1 MAGTIIGKGNRIS
14 YDGTFRYLYDTE
26 GNLTEK
32 TRVLMAQGSDI
43 IQESTK
49 YLWDNRNRLV
59 RVEFYSPPGGGT
71 AELSKTVEY
80 VYNDSD
86 HRISRKVTGTGQT
99 AVSEN
104 YVWDGDQLVAVMNST
119 GTVTHQYFDAQSLDQ
134 VFADQTTVSGILW
147 PVEDQ
152 AGTVRDVIST
162 TGATLDHRTLSSFGS
177 LTTQTGPAVDYD
189 HFHSGMFWD
198 SDSQLYY
205 ARARWYDPAAGRFI
219 GEDPLGFEGG
229 DLNVSRYANN
239 DPVNFSDPTGLSK
252 LGKFFHKAGDAI
264 GDVVSDAGNFS
275 EKQWDNGN
283 IQKGLLVAGT
293 LASGGMLGFGLA
305 AGTLGAAEIFA
316 GAMGVSSGLAN
327 SYEVFTGNRI
337 GDGTFTQ
344 VLGATAAVTG
354 GFFAPGVSSFGAF
367 GRGLS
372 GASGLVSG
380 YEIASGN
387 TIGDGTLSSLFHV
400 SNLGVNHGSTLFNT
414 NASAAQRFGVG
425 LNLAVGGASLA
436 NTGDRALQQALRSL
450 SIASGVWNTG
460 TSAVTAYH
468 STRATL
474 EALRPTPLEPV
485 QRENIRL
492 VSATE
497 ENPSVGMGDVKEVE
511 RRLDNEDPRIQA
523 FWDHLAY
530 EEIMNGPPKSRGE
543 VYADMDA
550 QAQADPQNAATIRTL
565 LNSTME
571 YDRSQSEDYIY
582 WSDKMAA
589 SHQNAQQQAAQV
601 FSTIDQYTL
610 HAMSAMG
617 ELNDGITYAINKNT
631 YYSSFELYDSARRTD
646 DALMM
651 AADPLF
657 GLSSIFSNTY
667 DPIVAR
673 MDREQSFRNYQEY
686 RSEGYDLGRDPGQA
700 KGMLVTV
707 ALLAAAEPI
716 GSEFASNI
724 FVGMRGLARNGK
736 NFASTLD
743 SNRIFNGAKALW
755 ADEAGTIQTGYG
767 AFGWGKPA
775 LTARSASQIVPGGG
789 LTAHENVGG
798 HLIAKHIGLSDAQLA
813 LNQAY
818 SEREKIE

>member
-1 MAGTIIGKGNRIS
+1 MEEVGSVDGISLKNYDSFGQLVGTTRAGGLDETFSYDASGNRQVAGTIIGKGNRIS

-86 HRISRKVTGTGQT
+86 HRISKKVTGTGQT

-305 AGTLGAAEIFA
+305 AGTLGTAEIFA

-400 SNLGVNHGSTLFNT
+400 SNLGVNHGSTLFNET
-414 NASAAQRFGVG
+414 VHQHHTGRGRPDFVARLRNERCSTLISAVRRCWVSWRPVSLHSQGGVG
-425 LNLAVGGASLA
+425 LGSGGY
-436 NTGDRALQQALRSL
+436 DPQYRDVLRSDRCERPQ
-450 SIASGVWNTG
+450 G
-460 TSAVTAYH
+460 VTASRH
-468 STRATL
+468 QHAMTDNRSTRQATDPEHPSDTSTHPDHGDARYSPASANL
-474 EALRPTPLEPV
+474 PHVRQHLRC
-485 QRENIRL
+485 R
-492 VSATE
+492 
-497 ENPSVGMGDVKEVE
+497 
-511 RRLDNEDPRIQA
+511 
-523 FWDHLAY
+523 
-530 EEIMNGPPKSRGE
+530 
-543 VYADMDA
+543 
-550 QAQADPQNAATIRTL
+550 
-565 LNSTME
+565 
-571 YDRSQSEDYIY
+571 
-582 WSDKMAA
+582 
-589 SHQNAQQQAAQV
+589 
-601 FSTIDQYTL
+601 
-610 HAMSAMG
+610 
-617 ELNDGITYAINKNT
+617 
-631 YYSSFELYDSARRTD
+631 
-646 DALMM
+646 
-651 AADPLF
+651 
-657 GLSSIFSNTY
+657 
-667 DPIVAR
+667 
-673 MDREQSFRNYQEY
+673 
-686 RSEGYDLGRDPGQA
+686 
-700 KGMLVTV
+700 
-707 ALLAAAEPI
+707 
-716 GSEFASNI
+716 
-724 FVGMRGLARNGK
+724 
-736 NFASTLD
+736 
-743 SNRIFNGAKALW
+743 
-755 ADEAGTIQTGYG
+755 
-767 AFGWGKPA
+767 
-775 LTARSASQIVPGGG
+775 
-789 LTAHENVGG
+789 
-798 HLIAKHIGLSDAQLA
+798 
-813 LNQAY
+813 
-818 SEREKIE
+818 